1 MIRSFLKFISALGL
15 VVRNEWWNGK
25 KLWLTVGKEKVK
37 SILGIGRNL
46 FTGENTLELAEMNE
60 TGQNRPEFGPR

>member
-1 MIRSFLKFISALGL
+1 M
-15 VVRNEWWNGK
+15 
-25 KLWLTVGKEKVK
+25 GKEKVK

-60 TGQNRPEFGPR
+60 TGQNRPEFGPRQNREVLRAG